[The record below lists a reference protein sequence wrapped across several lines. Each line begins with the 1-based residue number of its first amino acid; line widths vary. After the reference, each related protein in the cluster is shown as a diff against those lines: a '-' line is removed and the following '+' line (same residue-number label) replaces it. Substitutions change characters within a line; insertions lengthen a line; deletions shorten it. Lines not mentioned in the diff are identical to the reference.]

1 MENASLFNPGAC
13 PVAGLLLAAGR
24 GERFRAAGG
33 DDKLTAHLPDGGVVV
48 LESLRRLQAALGRLG
63 GGPVIAVVREG
74 RDELADLLRSHG
86 AEVVVSAR
94 AAQGMGASLAD
105 GVAHWPA
112 GHAVLVALGDMPG
125 IAPATF
131 AAVLHALQ
139 AGASIVRPRHHGQAG
154 HPVGFSPRWL
164 PSLQALG
171 GDHGARDLLRQHPDQ
186 LTWLAADG
194 DPGCLRDID
203 TPADLAPLPASLSVH
218 HGSARVSDSTSPISS
233 APS

>member
-1 MENASLFNPGAC
+1 MIS
-13 PVAGLLLAAGR
+13 GLLLAAGR

-33 DDKLTAHLPDGGVVV
+33 NDKLTASLPDGTLVV
-48 LESLRRLQAALGRLG
+48 LESLRRLQAALQRLG

-74 RDELADLLRSHG
+74 RDELAALLRSHG

-94 AAQGMGASLAD
+94 AARGMGASLAD
-105 GVAHWPA
+105 GVAHWPVD
-112 GHAVLVALGDMPG
+112 HAVLVALGDMPD

-131 AAVLHALQ
+131 AAVGDALR
-139 AGASIVRPRHHGQAG
+139 AGASIVRPRHRGQAG
-154 HPVGFSPRWL
+154 HPVGFAPRWRAA
-164 PSLQALG
+164 LQALD

-186 LTWLAADG
+186 LTWLADE
-194 DPGCLRDID
+194 DSGCLRDID
-203 TPADLAPLPASLSVH
+203 TPDDLAPLSVH

>member
-1 MENASLFNPGAC
+1 MDNAPVSS

-33 DDKLTAHLPDGGVVV
+33 DDKLTAHLPDGTLVVIA
-48 LESLRRLQAALGRLG
+48 SLRRLQAALQPLNG
-63 GGPVIAVVREG
+63 GTVTAVVREG
-74 RDELADLLRSHG
+74 RDDLAALLRSHG

-94 AAQGMGASLAD
+94 AARGMGASLAD

-112 GHAVLVALGDMPG
+112 DHAVLVALGDMPD
-125 IAPATF
+125 IAPATL
-131 AAVLHALQ
+131 ATVVETLH
-139 AGASIVRPRHHGQAG
+139 AGASIVRPRHRGQAG
-154 HPVGFSPRWL
+154 HPVGFAAQWL
-164 PSLQALG
+164 PALQALD

-186 LTWLAADG
+186 VTWLLADD

-203 TPADLAPLPASLSVH
+203 TPADLAPLSVH
-218 HGSARVSDSTSPISS
+218 HGSARVSDSTSPMSA

>member
-1 MENASLFNPGAC
+1 MIS
-13 PVAGLLLAAGR
+13 GLLLAAGR

-33 DDKLTAHLPDGGVVV
+33 EDKLTASLPDGTLVV
-48 LESLRRLQAALGRLG
+48 LESLRRLQAALQRLG

-74 RDELADLLRSHG
+74 RDELAALLRSRG
-86 AEVVVSAR
+86 ADVVVSAR
-94 AAQGMGASLAD
+94 AARGMGASLAD

-112 GHAVLVALGDMPG
+112 DHAVLVALGDMPA

-131 AAVLHALQ
+131 AAVGGALR
-139 AGASIVRPRHHGQAG
+139 AGASIVRPRHRGQAG
-154 HPVGFSPRWL
+154 HPVGFAPRWL
-164 PSLQALG
+164 ASLQALD

-186 LTWLAADG
+186 LTWLADE
-194 DPGCLRDID
+194 DSGCLRDID
-203 TPADLAPLPASLSVH
+203 TPDDLAPLIVH

>member
-1 MENASLFNPGAC
+1 MIS
-13 PVAGLLLAAGR
+13 GLLLAAGR

-33 DDKLTAHLPDGGVVV
+33 EDKLTATLPDGTLVV
-48 LESLRRLQAALGRLG
+48 LESLRRLQAALQRLG

-74 RDELADLLRSHG
+74 RDELAALLRSRG
-86 AEVVVSAR
+86 ADVVVSAR
-94 AAQGMGASLAD
+94 AARGMGASLAD

-112 GHAVLVALGDMPG
+112 DHAVLVALGDMPA

-131 AAVLHALQ
+131 AAVGSALR

-154 HPVGFSPRWL
+154 HPVGFAPRWL
-164 PSLQALG
+164 ASLQALD

-186 LTWLAADG
+186 LTWLADE
-194 DPGCLRDID
+194 DSGCLRDID
-203 TPADLAPLPASLSVH
+203 TPDDLAPLSVH
-218 HGSARVSDSTSPISS
+218 HGSARVSDNTSPISS